1 MPLGCQVAWHSY
13 RAWESRGYGCWGMVR
28 LSAKG
33 MKQPG
38 CINLVERLVPLLKV
52 QLVITRFLLIGTKRT
67 SKPCILCTQPCSSRP
82 CWYSSSLWSGRIGH
96 SPACLHCRGAMGH
109 SQRGTS
115 WTQAAKPGVSHLFLS
130 SPSSELRH
138 TYTPEIHLQ
147 ELQSLQLCATPFLSR
162 QVHLALQFKYLIYC
176 ETEIYEIIGSK
187 IFSSLLLNIGRRNPA
202 FQGACCC
209 F

>member
-28 LSAKG
+28 LTAKG

-82 CWYSSSLWSGRIGH
+82 CWYSSSLWSGRKEALLDTH
-96 SPACLHCRGAMGH
+96 LHAYTAGEQWGILRGA
-109 SQRGTS
+109 
-115 WTQAAKPGVSHLFLS
+115 QAEPRLPSLESLTFFYLLPVLS
-130 SPSSELRH
+130 SDILTHQKYIFRNYRVCSS
-138 TYTPEIHLQ
+138 
-147 ELQSLQLCATPFLSR
+147 A
-162 QVHLALQFKYLIYC
+162 
-176 ETEIYEIIGSK
+176 
-187 IFSSLLLNIGRRNPA
+187 LLLFSPDKYI
-202 FQGACCC
+202 
-209 F
+209 